1 MKFRKSN
8 SVFEHDSSRESASV
22 SDNKDNWW
30 KHAVVYQI
38 YPRSFYDANGDGVGD
53 IRGIIH
59 KLDYIEW
66 LGVDALWLSPINDS
80 PMYDFGYDISDYRSI
95 DAIFGTLADFDELI
109 EKAHAR
115 NIRIIM
121 DLVVNHTSYQHA
133 WFQESRMS
141 RRSPKRDWY
150 IWRDSR
156 EGEAPNNWKS
166 VFGGSAWKWDEMTH
180 QFYLH
185 SFLEEQPDLNW
196 RNPDVKKAVF
206 AEVSFWLDRGVDGF
220 RLDVVNWFV
229 KDSRFRNNPML
240 FGVPL
245 FQRHLFDRN
254 RPETHDL
261 LKDLRSL
268 LNRYADKMSVGE
280 VFSLPPGD
288 PVLSARFL
296 GDGTDQLH
304 LSFDFSL
311 LYRPWNARMFY
322 KCIKRWIAAL
332 PEKGWPCHVL
342 SNHDQFRSMSRFGA
356 DSEKRAKVA
365 AVLLLTLKGTPFV
378 YYGEEIGM
386 KNGSIPRHM
395 ICDPLGKK
403 YWPFYAGRDRARTPM
418 QWNSTQSAGFSA
430 GRPWLPVHTDYM
442 KTNVLEQMKDTS
454 SLLYVYRNLIA
465 IRKENTVLREGDMH
479 FLLKGRHGV
488 IAFMRELDKSCIFV
502 VLNFLNKPRHVHV
515 RGKKGQWKVL
525 FSTHRSAREHFS
537 RLDVKLYPYEAT
549 VLEKIGDL

>member
-8 SVFEHDSSRESASV
+8 DRSADAGLHESTSV
-22 SDNKDNWW
+22 SEKENNWW
-30 KHAVVYQI
+30 KHAVIYQI
-38 YPRSFYDANGDGVGD
+38 YPRSFYDANGDGIGD
-53 IRGIIH
+53 IRGIIQ
-59 KLDYIEW
+59 KLDYLEW
-66 LGVDALWLSPINDS
+66 LGVDALWLSPINES

-95 DAIFGTLADFDELI
+95 DSVFGTLADFDELI
-109 EKAHAR
+109 EKAHAC

-121 DLVVNHTSYQHA
+121 DLVINHTSYQHA
-133 WFQESRMS
+133 WFQESRIS

-166 VFGGSAWKWDEMTH
+166 VFGGSAWKWDEMTY

-196 RNPDVKKAVF
+196 RNSEVKKAVF
-206 AEVSFWLDRGVDGF
+206 ADVSFWLDRGIDGF

-229 KDSRFRNNPML
+229 KDNRFRNNPML

-254 RPETHDL
+254 RPETHEL
-261 LKDLRSL
+261 LKEFRSL

-288 PVLSARFL
+288 PGLSARFV

-304 LSFDFSL
+304 MSFDFSL
-311 LYRPWNARMFY
+311 LYRPWNARMYY
-322 KCIKRWIAAL
+322 KCIKRWLSAL
-332 PEKGWPCHVL
+332 PDKGWPCHVL
-342 SNHDQFRSMSRFGA
+342 SNHDQFRSMSRFGF

-386 KNGSIPRHM
+386 KNGSIPRNM

-418 QWNSTQSAGFSA
+418 QWNGTKSAGFTVEK
-430 GRPWLPVHTDYM
+430 PWLPVHADYM
-442 KTNVLEQMKDTS
+442 QTNVLVQMNDTS
-454 SLLYVYRNLIA
+454 SLLYVYKNLIS
-465 IRKENTVLREGDMH
+465 LRREKNLLRDGDIH
-479 FLLKGRHGV
+479 FSLKGRHGV
-488 IAFMRELDKSCIFV
+488 IAYFRENEQFRIFI
-502 VLNFLNKPRHVHV
+502 VLNFLNKTRRMHIH
-515 RGKKGQWKVL
+515 GKKGQWKVL
-525 FSTHRSAREHFS
+525 FSTHRSVREHFS
-537 RLDVKLYPYEAT
+537 RLEMTLYPYEAT
-549 VLEKIGDL
+549 VLEQIGDL